1 MPMKHIKNLIIETER
16 LVLVPITMAH
26 AGPIFKEFTP
36 EITALMYPKSPDHIS
51 ETEKFITESIEKMDQ

>member
-1 MPMKHIKNLIIETER
+1 MNQKHIKNLIIETER

-26 AGPIFKEFTP
+26 AGPIFQEFTA
-36 EITALMYPKSPDHIS
+36 EITALMYPKTPDDIS